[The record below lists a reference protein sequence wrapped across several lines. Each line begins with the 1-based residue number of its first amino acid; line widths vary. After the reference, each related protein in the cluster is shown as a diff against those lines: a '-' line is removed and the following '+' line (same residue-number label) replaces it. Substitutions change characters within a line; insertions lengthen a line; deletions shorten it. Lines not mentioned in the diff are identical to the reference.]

1 MYLSSRNIFQNNED
15 ISTLLQLPT
24 FINFDFSK
32 STKLIS
38 NDKSFAILYDDSILI
53 YVDLKTKKI
62 KWYKKFL
69 NNEKISNVQINKDN
83 QITFIKKLSTHN
95 EIITLSNNN
104 MNYNE
109 LKLKEHILNYKM
121 FESPDKEDPSDLI
134 LIINDL
140 FQMSLYKDNIL
151 EKSRNIIKDVQDG
164 LIQVNNKIIKIEYL
178 SEQKLILIFFDNG
191 LMAIYTIYKDIIE
204 NEYEN
209 EDKIEYINCIDLNED
224 ENIKYSYDNISI
236 HTNNYICYNKEQKN
250 EIMEIENNDDEDDI
264 NKENEANKEGILTT
278 LLTLVINKSNFKI
291 NFELKSIKTGK
302 KNKTGLVP
310 FCYVPYCGEIEA
322 KGRVTIKASFKGD
335 HQDFENYFDF
345 VLIDVPNQKKK
356 IN

>member
-24 FINFDFSK
+24 FINFDFPK

-151 EKSRNIIKDVQDG
+151 EKSVNRNIIKDVQDG

-178 SEQKLILIFFDNG
+178 PEQKLILIFFDNG

-236 HTNNYICYNKEQKN
+236 HTNNRK
-250 EIMEIENNDDEDDI
+250 
-264 NKENEANKEGILTT
+264 
-278 LLTLVINKSNFKI
+278 
-291 NFELKSIKTGK
+291 
-302 KNKTGLVP
+302 
-310 FCYVPYCGEIEA
+310 
-322 KGRVTIKASFKGD
+322 
-335 HQDFENYFDF
+335 
-345 VLIDVPNQKKK
+345 
-356 IN
+356 